1 MKGIVVDIDGRR
13 AAAMSD
19 DGQILPLPEG
29 EYVLGQSVDLPQEM
43 RAEEVREARRAGRGG
58 RPALRRAAAAAAA
71 AAVIAAG
78 AGGYA
83 YASPYGVVSL
93 DVNPS
98 IEYTINRFD
107 RVLEVQSVGDEDGDL
122 AEALDLTVLR
132 HKTID
137 DAVSETLAL
146 LDDAAYFEGENNYV
160 VLTAGTKD
168 ETHTAAVAQRM
179 DSVAEA
185 FNELKKEQAK
195 AAEEQ
200 ALLQVRSIPVTENAV
215 EQAKEMET
223 TAGKLWLVEQT
234 VFTEEDAYDL
244 EDIWEMIHLPVREI
258 VDDYGG
264 GFFPAVY
271 SVPGDTDPWGPGR
284 GRPPW

>member
-1 MKGIVVDIDGRR
+1 MKGIVVDTDGRR
-13 AAAMSD
+13 AAVMSD

-29 EYVLGQSVDLPQEM
+29 EYFLGQSVDLPQELQ
-43 RAEEVREARRAGRGG
+43 AEDVREVRRAGRGG
-58 RPALRRAAAAAAA
+58 RPALRRTAAAAAAA
-71 AAVIAAG
+71 IVIAAG
-78 AGGYA
+78 AAGYA

-122 AEALDLTVLR
+122 AETLDLTALK

-137 DAVSETLAL
+137 EAVSETLEL
-146 LDDAAYFEGENNYV
+146 LDEAAYFTGENNYV

-168 ETHTAAVAQRM
+168 EEHTAAVAQRM

-185 FNELKKEQAK
+185 FNELKKGQAQ
-195 AAEEQ
+195 AAEEED
-200 ALLQVRSIPVTENAV
+200 LLQVRSIPVTESAV

-234 VFTEEDAYDL
+234 VFTEEDGYDL
-244 EDIWEMIHLPVREI
+244 EDFWEMLHMPVREI

-264 GFFPAVY
+264 GFFPASY
-271 SVPGDTDPWGPGR
+271 SVPGDTDPWGPGY
-284 GRPPW
+284 GRPSW